1 MNLLVFGHGT
11 SASHFTRHHG
21 QAFSRIAATHR
32 SLERIGE
39 RHGIETLAFDGRAAL
54 ADVLAALAGADALL
68 VSIPPDAVGDP
79 VLAHFATA
87 IADAPKLSRI
97 AYLSTVGVYG
107 DHGGAW
113 VDEATVPKPISP
125 RSILRLQAERD
136 WLALGTA
143 LGKTVHVLRLGG
155 IYGPGQNAL
164 ENMRAGTARRIVKPG
179 QVFNRI
185 HVEDIARAIAASF
198 DHAQG
203 GVCNVTDNEPTPP
216 QDVVAFAAHVLGMP
230 PPPELEFATTAM
242 SAMARSFYGENK
254 RVANQRLRNVLG
266 VELAYPTY
274 REGILA
280 LAQELAPPPR

>member
-1 MNLLVFGHGT
+1 MNLLVFGCGY
-11 SASHFTRHHG
+11 SASHYVRHHG
-21 QAFSRIAATHR
+21 QAFSRMAATTR
-32 SLERIGE
+32 SLDGIGCCE
-39 RHGIETLAFDGRAAL
+39 GVEHLAFDGLAARP
-54 ADVLAALAGADALL
+54 DVLAALADADAVL
-68 VSIPPDAVGDP
+68 VSIPPDAIGDP

-125 RSILRLQAERD
+125 RSILRLRAESD
-136 WLALGTA
+136 WLALGA
-143 LGKTVHVLRLGG
+143 AHGKTVHVLRLGG

-164 ENMRAGTARRIVKPG
+164 ENVRAGTARRIIKPG

-198 DHAQG
+198 AHTEG
-203 GVCNVTDNEPTPP
+203 GACNVTDNEPAPP

-280 LAQELAPPPR
+280 LAQELAPPP